1 MLSGFHWTR
10 TDGFPWISDGWDGTG
25 TVTRLKDSPLCL
37 THCPGIRSLPQHY
50 HFKCK
55 WDFAQ
60 LHISKYQTRGQR
72 DDAFYKKHYVQ
83 YCSTLAENLCAKG
96 YWLVRLEENL
106 YLGVMQSGVRAVNN
120 TRNEVSAALP
130 GKLTSS
136 IPNECF
142 RQVAGILGLVIPIC
156 WPWRSMVLGR

>member
-1 MLSGFHWTR
+1 MNLQLHKLLLHVVWIPLDSNWRISMDFWRLGWHRYCHKTQGF
-10 TDGFPWISDGWDGTG
+10 
-25 TVTRLKDSPLCL
+25 SPL
-37 THCPGIRSLPQHY
+37 PDSLSRNSILATALWII
-50 HFKCK
+50 FKCK

-106 YLGVMQSGVRAVNN
+106 YLGVRWCSQRVFVLLT
-120 TRNEVSAALP
+120 TRGMTFLQLSEANWLPASQTSASD
-130 GKLTSS
+130 K
-136 IPNECF
+136 
-142 RQVAGILGLVIPIC
+142 
-156 WPWRSMVLGR
+156 